1 MLLLVTGGTYKKEFI
16 DQTNSNMTAH
26 IIADPISFSA
36 LEFTYMHVH
45 KKLNGKNASLRPA
58 KVNPTLTCN
67 QDTFNL
73 FFTDNNNLTKVFKDF
88 QQEVSSGVTRQ

>member
-16 DQTNSNMTAH
+16 DQTNSGMTAH

-45 KKLNGKNASLRPA
+45 KKLNGKKN
-58 KVNPTLTCN
+58 
-67 QDTFNL
+67 
-73 FFTDNNNLTKVFKDF
+73 FFKTSK
-88 QQEVSSGVTRQ
+88 S